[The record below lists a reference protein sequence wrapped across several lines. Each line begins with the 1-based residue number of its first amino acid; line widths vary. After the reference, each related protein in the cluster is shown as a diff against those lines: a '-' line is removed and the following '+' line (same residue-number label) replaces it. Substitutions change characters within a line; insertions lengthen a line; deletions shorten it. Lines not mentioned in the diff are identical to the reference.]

1 MLPKELAKKIRFIQ
15 IYTSK
20 AVNDVLAGEY
30 HSVFKGRGMEFDEVR
45 EYAPGD
51 DIRSIDWN
59 VTART
64 GHPYVKRYVEEREL
78 TVLFVVDLS
87 ASGSFGTK
95 SQLKNEVA
103 AELCALLAF
112 SAIKNNDK
120 VGLIVFTDEIELYI
134 PPKKGVSHVLRV
146 IRDLLNFTPRRQRTD
161 IKQALDFMGRVTPRR
176 AVVFLVSDFQAAGYE
191 KRLRI
196 ASRRHDLI
204 AVSLKDPRES
214 ALPAAGLIELED
226 AETGERLLVDT
237 GNAKV
242 RRRYET
248 LAREREDKLAASFRS
263 MAIDQIPVVTGED
276 YVRDLVKFFR
286 IRERR
291 I

>member
-1 MLPKELAKKIRFIQ
+1 
-15 IYTSK
+15 
-20 AVNDVLAGEY
+20 
-30 HSVFKGRGMEFDEVR
+30 
-45 EYAPGD
+45 
-51 DIRSIDWN
+51 
-59 VTART
+59 
-64 GHPYVKRYVEEREL
+64 
-78 TVLFVVDLS
+78 
-87 ASGSFGTK
+87 
-95 SQLKNEVA
+95 
-103 AELCALLAF
+103 
-112 SAIKNNDK
+112 
-120 VGLIVFTDEIELYI
+120 
-134 PPKKGVSHVLRV
+134 
-146 IRDLLNFTPRRQRTD
+146 
-161 IKQALDFMGRVTPRR
+161 MGRVTPRR

-214 ALPAAGLIELED
+214 TLPAAGLIELED
-226 AETGERLLVDT
+226 AETGERTLVDT
-237 GNAKV
+237 GSARV
-242 RRRYET
+242 RRRYEA